1 MFLADEIS
9 LADDSVL
16 ERMNSVLE
24 PEREILLA
32 EKIGQEMEAQAGVT
46 TEIVMAGANFR
57 FVGTMNPGGDYGKKE
72 LSPALRN
79 RFTEVW
85 CPSLSSTED
94 LTNIVTRNITDQSL
108 TAPIVTFVSWLT
120 ENSGAVVSIRDVLA
134 WTSFINTVT
143 SSTSSTGLSPAQAL
157 VEGAHLVW
165 LDGLEMEGSCERNST
180 VRILEAARAQLQALT
195 KSSQINE
202 NQTLTETETHLQIGS
217 FSIKKTRN
225 EDDHRTSK
233 YSFQSATISQNIRK
247 ILRYN

>member
-32 EKIGQEMEAQAGVT
+32 EKIGQEMEAQSGVT
-46 TEIVMAGANFR
+46 TEIVRAGSKFR

-134 WTSFINTVT
+134 WTTFINTVT
-143 SSTSSTGLSPAQAL
+143 STSSTGLSPAEAL

-165 LDGLEMEGSCERNST
+165 LDGLEMEGGSERNST
-180 VRILEAARAQLQALT
+180 VGILEAARAQLVALT
-195 KSSQINE
+195 ETPEITNS
-202 NQTLTETETHLQIGS
+202 QTLTETETHLQVGS

-225 EDDHRTSK
+225 ENDQRICK

-247 ILRYN
+247 ILR

>member
-1 MFLADEIS
+1 M
-9 LADDSVL
+9 L

-32 EKIGQEMEAQAGVT
+32 EKIGQEMEAQTGVT
-46 TEIVMAGANFR
+46 TEIVTAGANFR

-94 LTNIVTRNITDQSL
+94 LTSIVTRNITDQSL

-143 SSTSSTGLSPAQAL
+143 TSSTSSTGLSPAQAL

-165 LDGLEMEGSCERNST
+165 LDGLEMEGSSERNST
-180 VRILEAARAQLQALT
+180 VGILEAARTQLVSLSKT
-195 KSSQINE
+195 PQISN

-225 EDDHRTSK
+225 EDDQRTAK

-247 ILRYN
+247 ILR